1 LRQDEISAA
10 LSVSHIPVREAFRQL
25 EAQGLVRIYP
35 NRGAVV
41 TKLSRHEMENVMDTR
56 IMLEVGT
63 LNSAIGFITEQDI
76 EKAEYYLKAFGEEQE
91 TKNFDQLN
99 LKLHFALY
107 TPSDNQVALAM
118 IDQLHANV
126 DRYLHPFYTQ
136 KEMERIKSIADHKA
150 LIDAC
155 KSHDLVLASAILRTH
170 LEKTKIELL
179 SSPLL

>member
-1 LRQDEISAA
+1 
-10 LSVSHIPVREAFRQL
+10 
-25 EAQGLVRIYP
+25 
-35 NRGAVV
+35 
-41 TKLSRHEMENVMDTR
+41 
-56 IMLEVGT
+56 
-63 LNSAIGFITEQDI
+63 
-76 EKAEYYLKAFGEEQE
+76 
-91 TKNFDQLN
+91 
-99 LKLHFALY
+99 
-107 TPSDNQVALAM
+107 M

-170 LEKTKIELL
+170 LEKPKIELL